1 MICTSGIWMVK
12 EGREHDFER
21 RWQESVDSAALDYP
35 EVKFRLLRD
44 HRNPRRFVSL
54 GEGWRTVEQVETM
67 RETPAFQDSMSSIW
81 RLLESGEISTLE
93 LVAEVS

>member
-1 MICTSGIWMVK
+1 MICTSGIWFVK
-12 EGREHDFER
+12 EGRQEEFQR
-21 RWQESVDSAALDYP
+21 RWQESVDSAVIDYP

-44 HRNPRRFVSL
+44 HGNPTRFVSF

-67 RETPAFQDSMSSIW
+67 RETPAFQDSMSAIW
-81 RLLESGEISTLE
+81 RLLESGEMSVLE